1 MEKITISKKHGMS
14 ACAIAKKDN
23 IYYFINRGSKGI
35 YAFDKETNEVKFQ
48 KIIPD
53 VDNIDLYW
61 MAVTVMDCI
70 WFIPTRSYE
79 KIVIFNTITKEIE
92 LLSIPNYKDIYKKEV
107 RPFEDCYV
115 QNQEI
120 ILIPRFYQGILCI
133 DSISKQM
140 KIIEANDI
148 NACASDILNK
158 DIYLYSSDNKRVYTF
173 DIQNKEIKEESKIH
187 IEEQYNN
194 FFIRENKLF
203 FVPEKG
209 NGCVMSYDI
218 KNDRYNKIL
227 LPPNNICSYYSF
239 LHDDNNMFLL
249 PYGGNV
255 IIALNFTTNEVS
267 EIGIS
272 SDAKELCWGKGKK
285 IDESMLAVSESKE
298 TPMIILNDSRI
309 EEFSIVP
316 EKDYFLKELLMELQ
330 NKEDK
335 A

>member
-1 MEKITISKKHGMS
+1 MTIGKRCGMS
-14 ACAIAKKDN
+14 ICSIAEKDN
-23 IYYFINRGSKGI
+23 IYYFINRSSKGL
-35 YAFDKETNEVKFQ
+35 YTFNKETNEVKLR

-53 VDNIDLYW
+53 IDSIDLYW
-61 MAVTVMDCI
+61 MAIAVMECI

-79 KIVIFNTITKEIE
+79 KIVIYNTESEEIE
-92 LLSIPNYKDIYKKEV
+92 LLPIPNYKDIYQKEV
-107 RPFEDCYV
+107 RPFEDCYIF
-115 QNQEI
+115 NHEI
-120 ILIPRFYQGILCI
+120 ILIPKCYQGILCI
-133 DSISKQM
+133 DSITKKM
-140 KIIEANDI
+140 NIIETNDI
-148 NACASDILNK
+148 DILASDKLEN
-158 DIYLYSSDNKRVYTF
+158 DIYMYCSNNKSVYTF
-173 DIQNKEIKEESKIH
+173 DLLNKEIKREPDIN

-194 FFIRENKLF
+194 IIIRNNTIYFI
-203 FVPEKG
+203 PEKG
-209 NGCVMSYDI
+209 NGCVMTYDINNDSYD
-218 KNDRYNKIL
+218 KIQ
-227 LPPNNICSYYSF
+227 LPPNNICIYYSC

-267 EIGIS
+267 EIEIS
-272 SDAKELCWGKGKK
+272 ADAKELCWGKSKK

-316 EKDYFLKELLMELQ
+316 EKDYFLKELLMELH